1 VSDDLS
7 GYPGAPPGW
16 YPDPA
21 GGPGQRWW
29 DGYAWTEATV
39 LPAVPPPPPGPP
51 TFGPPTSGL
60 PPTGQPVHPV
70 QPPQSP
76 SLPPPPTPH
85 WAASQPGYGVPPSY
99 GGAPAYGLT
108 GGRGG
113 VAPQLVAREL
123 SLFALARVAVA
134 APAVYYLANLIS
146 QQIYR
151 AQYLRV
157 GHQFRIIWEAA
168 QHHQTAP
175 AFDSSGTGNPIS
187 PLVGLVAIAG
197 VVIAC
202 IWQHRAASAARALG
216 FPATRSPGWGVG
228 CWFVPIVN
236 LWMPYQAIR
245 DCLPPD
251 DPNRRLVLRWWL
263 TFLAAGWVTAGAGVA
278 AFFSTGVA
286 LGIAIPAAVLCVALL
301 AAARQVVA
309 AIGTAHRAALAPHAG
324 V

>member
-1 VSDDLS
+1 VSDDPS

-51 TFGPPTSGL
+51 PPPAGATGATGL
-60 PPTGQPVHPV
+60 PPT
-70 QPPQSP
+70 PPQ
-76 SLPPPPTPH
+76 
-85 WAASQPGYGVPPSY
+85 WAAASRPGYGYGTPPGSI
-99 GGAPAYGLT
+99 GAPAYGLNA
-108 GGRGG
+108 GS

-123 SLFALARVAVA
+123 ALFSLARVALA
-134 APAVYYLANLIS
+134 IPAIYYLANLIS

-151 AQYLRV
+151 SQLLRA
-157 GHQFRIIWEAA
+157 GHQFRLIWEAA
-168 QHHQTAP
+168 QHHQPAP
-175 AFDSSGTGNPIS
+175 TFDSSGTINPIS
-187 PLVGLVAIAG
+187 PLVGLLSIAA

-202 IWQHRAASAARALG
+202 MWQYRAASAARALG
-216 FPATRSPGWGVG
+216 FPAKHSAGWGVG

-251 DPNRRLVLRWWL
+251 DPKRRLILRWWL
-263 TFLAAGWVTAGAGVA
+263 TLLATGWLSAGAGAA

-286 LGIAIPAAVLCVALL
+286 LGFGIPAAALCVALL
-301 AAARQVVA
+301 AAAPQVVV
-309 AIGTAHRAALAPHAG
+309 AIGAAHRAALAPNAG
-324 V
+324 A

>member
-1 VSDDLS
+1 M
-7 GYPGAPPGW
+7 
-16 YPDPA
+16 
-21 GGPGQRWW
+21 
-29 DGYAWTEATV
+29 
-39 LPAVPPPPPGPP
+39 
-51 TFGPPTSGL
+51 
-60 PPTGQPVHPV
+60 
-70 QPPQSP
+70 
-76 SLPPPPTPH
+76 
-85 WAASQPGYGVPPSY
+85 PPSY
-99 GGAPAYGLT
+99 GGAPSYGLAT
-108 GGRGG
+108 GRG

-123 SLFALARVAVA
+123 SLFAWARAAVA

-168 QHHQTAP
+168 QRHQTAP
-175 AFDSSGTGNPIS
+175 PFDSSGTANPIS
-187 PLVGLVAIAG
+187 PLVGLVAVAG
-197 VVIAC
+197 VIIAC
-202 IWQHRAASAARALG
+202 VWQHRAATAARALG
-216 FPATRSPGWGVG
+216 FPATRTPGWGVG

-263 TFLAAGWVTAGAGVA
+263 VFLAAGWVTAGAGVA

-301 AAARQVVA
+301 ATAQQMVA
-309 AIGTAHRAALAPHAG
+309 AIGSAHRAALGPNAG